1 MYIFLKLI
9 FDKILSLTLI
19 LIFIPIFFFLIFIN
33 FTLNGSPIF
42 FIQERSG
49 MNKKKIYLIK
59 LRTIKNDCKDINKI
73 KGAKVVKAL
82 LEEQNSSIKSQI
94 KAVPVIFIYKDRSV
108 IGRWDADIS
117 LTIKAPVEEMQDVIN
132 ESKYTRRASTN

>member
-1 MYIFLKLI
+1 MK
-9 FDKILSLTLI
+9 KILALI
-19 LIFIPIFFFLIFIN
+19 AFFVFAISSSQEYTVLHIN
-33 FTLNGSPIF
+33 SSWNW
-42 FIQERSG
+42 
-49 MNKKKIYLIK
+49 
-59 LRTIKNDCKDINKI
+59 KNDYKDINKI

-82 LEEQNSSIKSQI
+82 LEEQNPSIKSQI

-132 ESKYTRRASTN
+132 ESKYTRRVSTN